1 MSQALKNT
9 LPNPYFI
16 SKHESSYNKFSF
28 NAWGGG
34 EFPVLKNREGLAP
47 KES

>member
-28 NAWGGG
+28 DARGGG
-34 EFPVLKNREGLAP
+34 FPVLKNREGLAP